1 MAVPALGAVVCVALF
16 LARAVAGDW
25 RAPAIAGV
33 LLLGVGA
40 LYLWIRPRL
49 AAEEG

>member
-1 MAVPALGAVVCVALF
+1 MEQANGQSEPAS
-16 LARAVAGDW
+16 
-25 RAPAIAGV
+25 AGV